1 MERRS
6 FIAASAAAL
15 AMPAVGH
22 AQSAR
27 VFKWIPQADLSVLDP
42 VWTTAYIARTH
53 GYLVFDTL
61 YGQAGPLGGYKA
73 TPQMVAG
80 HTVEDDGKTWKLT
93 LRDGLVF
100 QDGTKVVAK
109 DCVASIRRWGVRDVM
124 GQSLMARTDD
134 LSAPDDKTIVF
145 RLKKPFPLLPDALGK
160 ITTNNCVI
168 MPERIAN
175 TDPFKQVTE
184 MVGSGPFR
192 FKADERVQG
201 AHFAYERFTGYV
213 PRPDGI
219 VEWTSGPKVA
229 HFERIEWHV
238 IPDAATAAAAMKSGE
253 MDGWEMPTGDLLP
266 LLDRERHLKREFVY
280 DTGFEAYIRPNHLL
294 PPFDNPAVRRAL
306 FPAIDQE
313 ADMIAVMGD
322 DPSLRKVPCG
332 VFPPGSPMASG
343 AGMDNIL
350 PRPDYDRARR
360 ALREAGYKGETIAL
374 MAPTDFPIMK
384 ALSDVAADMM
394 RRSGMTVDYQAID
407 WGTLLQRRVN
417 KKPPA
422 EGGWNAF
429 CSISSGSDFFTPA
442 THTVLRGNGEKA
454 WFGWSSSPR
463 IEELRDAW
471 FDAPDLAAQ
480 KKIAA
485 EMQAQAFVDV
495 PYLPLGM
502 FYNPSVYRRDVT
514 DIVHGFPIFWNMR
527 RA

>member
-1 MERRS
+1 MKRRT
-6 FIAASAAAL
+6 FITSSAAL

-27 VFKWIPQADLSVLDP
+27 VFKWIPESDLVVLDP

-53 GYLVFDTL
+53 AYLVFDTL
-61 YGQAGPLGGYKA
+61 YGQAGPRGGYKA

-80 HTVEDDGKTWKLT
+80 HTVEDDGRTWKLT
-93 LRDGLVF
+93 LREGLVF
-100 QDGTKVVAK
+100 QDGTKVLAR
-109 DCVASIRRWGVRDVM
+109 DCVTSVRRWGARDVM
-124 GQSLMARTDD
+124 GQTLMARTND

-145 RLKKPFPLLPDALGK
+145 RLKKPFPLLPDTLGK
-160 ITTNNCVI
+160 VAPNTCVI

-192 FKADERVQG
+192 FKVDERVPG

-213 PRPDGI
+213 PRPDGV
-219 VEWTSGPKVA
+219 VEWTSGPKVV
-229 HFERIEWHV
+229 HFERIEWNV
-238 IPDAATAAAAMKSGE
+238 LPDAATAAAAMKSGE
-253 MDGWEMPTGDLLP
+253 MDGWEFPTGDLLP
-266 LLDRERHLKREFVY
+266 LLDRERHLKRELVY
-280 DTGFEAYIRPNHLL
+280 DAGFAAWCRLNHLH
-294 PPFDNPAVRRAL
+294 PPFDNPAIRRAL

-313 ADMIAVMGD
+313 AAMIAAMGD

-332 VFPPGSPMASG
+332 FFPPGSPSASD

-360 ALREAGYKGETIAL
+360 ALQAAGYKGETIAL
-374 MAPTDFPIMK
+374 IVPIDFPTIK
-384 ALSDVAADMM
+384 ATSDVVADMM
-394 RRSGMTVDYQAID
+394 KRSGMTVDYHATD
-407 WGTLLQRRVN
+407 YGMLVQRRAS

-422 EGGWNAF
+422 EGGWGAF
-429 CSISSGSDFFTPA
+429 CAFNSAVEFFTPA
-442 THTVLRGNGEKA
+442 THLWLRGNGEKGSI
-454 WFGWSSSPR
+454 GWPSSPR
-463 IEELRDAW
+463 IEQLREAW
-471 FDAPDLAAQ
+471 FDAPDLTGQ
-480 KKIAA
+480 TTIAA

-495 PYLPLGM
+495 LYLPLGM

-527 RA
+527 RV